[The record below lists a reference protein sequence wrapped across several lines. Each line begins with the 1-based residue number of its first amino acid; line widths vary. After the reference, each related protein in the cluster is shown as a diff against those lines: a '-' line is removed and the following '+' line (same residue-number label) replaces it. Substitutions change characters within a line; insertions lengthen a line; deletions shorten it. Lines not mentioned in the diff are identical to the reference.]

1 LIRQLVLPIL
11 LIAGFILPARAT
23 HIVGGEMTY
32 TCLGNNQYE
41 ITLTIFRD
49 CFYGNPNAWFDNP
62 ASIGVF
68 NSSNQLLFEILVPL
82 MNNDTLNPVLSDEC
96 LVVPPWVCVHT
107 TTYRT
112 TAELPPI
119 IGGYQLAYQRCCRNQ
134 TILNIVDPLA
144 TGATYG
150 VTITEQALLECNSSA
165 KFQQW
170 PPLFICVNEPIIFD
184 QSAIDPDGDSIVYKL
199 CAPWQGANQ
208 AIPQPQP
215 PNPPPYQPVVWVNPP
230 YGVNN
235 MLNGAPGGEPLSID
249 LHTGLLTGLPNT
261 IGQFVVGICIE
272 EYRNG
277 VLISTT
283 RRDFQYNVGVC
294 GQAAA
299 AFFTPDIQCGNFTV
313 QVQNQSLGA
322 NSYLWY
328 FNDPNNPGAV
338 STAVNPGYTYADT
351 GRYTITLIVDPGL
364 PCQDTFEREIYLQDN
379 SLFPDFDYTFTAC
392 SDSLTIQ
399 VTDLTIDTV
408 SSPVFW
414 QWELTPSGQTSNLQN
429 PVFYATGSG
438 TFTLSLKVEAANGCV
453 QTFEQTF
460 PVQLI
465 EEELEED
472 SLALCSGGAI
482 MLNPQ
487 HNSAYQYHWSPELGL
502 SNPFSPNPLASPA
515 ETTIYT
521 VTITDADD
529 FCQIEQQIKVVIPE
543 AIEIYLPP
551 DTVIC
556 SPDIL
561 LQAESNTGVQYYWAT
576 DSLFV
581 DLISLADTAFVT
593 PFGPT
598 AYYVLVRDNYGC
610 FNTSEVLITGNGINV
625 APGGNPI
632 VCEGDLAAAVVV
644 NLDTAD
650 TLSFN
655 WQPSDQVLFYGNTAA
670 AVVQPAQ
677 SGATTFYVSME
688 NQFGCTAIDSVI
700 VTVIDTS
707 SQLAFISDTQC
718 SGYTVNFNS
727 SSINASYYVWHFGDP
742 AAPGASGQGAA
753 TSHTYAAAGDYTVM
767 VTLAPGLPCP
777 DTLLRTISVGQS
789 PVNVDF
795 TWSYESCTDT
805 AVIQFTDLSANSQS
819 DITGWQWN
827 FGNGQTADIPNPSL
841 VLQSG
846 AILPVTLV
854 ISSANGCVDTLQRQ
868 VVIPLIEANPADT
881 VIACAGE
888 AVGLYPGANPS
899 YSYQWSPP
907 GLLTDPT
914 AANPLV
920 ILQQT
925 TVFTTTITDAQGAC
939 EVTRTVTAVAPPA
952 LTAAVPADTIV
963 CEPTVTLQAQSEQA
977 AFIHWFD
984 TPALINPIGVGASAT
999 VMPGRPST
1007 YYIRF
1012 IDDYGCVLVDSVSV
1026 GSYAISVLLEGAT
1039 TICIGDTAQLLATNL
1054 TGDALTY
1061 NWSPLEGIIAGEN
1074 TYSPLVSPSV
1084 STTYQLSVSN
1094 AYGCSLDTGVVV
1106 NIFNYVPPVSA
1117 FAEPDTLATGESSQ
1131 LTAEPAEG
1139 YTYLWSPAGT
1149 LDNSLIP
1156 NPVATPLETTTY
1168 KVTVRDPS
1176 GCINSALVT
1185 IVVFDP
1191 VCREPNIYVPNG
1203 FSPNGD
1209 GLNEILYVRGNAI
1222 DEMYF
1227 AIYNRWGE
1235 KVFESRSPEVGWDGT
1250 FRGKLLEPEVFGY
1263 FFGSKLP
1270 EWRNLF

>member
-1 LIRQLVLPIL
+1 
-11 LIAGFILPARAT
+11 
-23 HIVGGEMTY
+23 MTY

-112 TAELPPI
+112 TTELPPV

-184 QSAIDPDGDSIVYKL
+184 QSAVDPDGDSIVYKL

-235 MLNGAPGGEPLSID
+235 MLNGAPGGEPLTID

-299 AFFTPDIQCGNFTV
+299 AFFTPDIQCGNPTV

-338 STAVNPGYTYADT
+338 STAVNPSYTYADT

-399 VTDLTIDTV
+399 VADLTIDTV

-429 PVFYATGSG
+429 PVFFATGSG

-487 HNSAYQYHWSPELGL
+487 HNTAYQYHWSPAQGL
-502 SNPFSPNPLASPA
+502 SNPFSPNPLASPT
-515 ETTIYT
+515 ETTVYT

-644 NLDTAD
+644 NLDLAD

-718 SGYTVNFNS
+718 SGYAVNFNS

-753 TSHTYAAAGDYTVM
+753 TSHTYASPGDYTVM

-777 DTLLRTISVGQS
+777 DTLLRTISVGQP

-854 ISSANGCVDTLQRQ
+854 VSSANGCVDTLQRQ

-888 AVGLYPGANPS
+888 AVGLYPGANTS

-925 TVFTTTITDAQGAC
+925 TVFTATITDAQGAC
-939 EVTRTVTAVAPPA
+939 EVTRTVTAVVPPA
-952 LTAAVPADTIV
+952 LTAAVPADTVV

-984 TPALINPIGVGASAT
+984 TPALINPIGVGNSVS

-1026 GSYAISVLLEGAT
+1026 GSYAISILLEGAT

-1061 NWSPLEGIIAGEN
+1061 NWSPQEGIIAGEN

-1084 STTYQLSVSN
+1084 STTYQLAVSN

-1263 FFGSKLP
+1263 FLEVNCLNGETYFKKGNITLI
-1270 EWRNLF
+1270 R